1 MSSLLSILKM
11 AGIVCVFVFPVT
23 WLRRSLVWSQT
34 PAELTSLIRAS
45 EHPQLGWGVGLAQP
59 ASNPTHSEQRGR
71 PEFIWKRFKDL
82 QKLRG
87 KYWTLSEDRRTWPS
101 QEFNWKSWQYSN
113 HGTYFYLSIDFQ
125 VLVKSVDV
133 LSYCVVRPD
142 LQLQSNNLWF
152 YNDIWIWSWSKSFVD
167 TFVFILVT

>member
-23 WLRRSLVWSQT
+23 WLRRSLVSKQT

-45 EHPQLGWGVGLAQP
+45 EHPLLGLGVGLASP

-82 QKLRG
+82 QKIEAEIEHFQKTG
-87 KYWTLSEDRRTWPS
+87 GPDPS
-101 QEFNWKSWQYSN
+101 REPDWKSWQLSN

-152 YNDIWIWSWSKSFVD
+152 YNDIWIWSWSKAFVD
-167 TFVFILVT
+167 TFLFILVI